1 MEEVDDFRKKFE
13 KKAEDTKGKLSDI
26 TSLVTGHAV
35 FKAKIAEG
43 NRITV
48 PKPEM
53 EALDL
58 DQGDLVQVS
67 LRPLEKGEK

>member
-43 NRITV
+43 TESRS
-48 PKPEM
+48 PSPRWKPWI
-53 EALDL
+53 
-58 DQGDLVQVS
+58 
-67 LRPLEKGEK
+67 